1 MSKSGKK
8 VYQTKQRR
16 IFSEAFK
23 RQKVQQIVDK
33 QISIKD
39 VSDLYQVSKMS
50 VYRWLYQYSPH
61 HARGTNQVVQMESE
75 AHKTK
80 ALLQKVA
87 QLEQVVG
94 QKQLQIDYLNKLLE
108 LASESFKTDIK
119 KNFGSPPL
127 NGSDPIVK
135 PSPTP

>member
-1 MSKSGKK
+1 MSKSEKK
-8 VYQTKQRR
+8 VFHSKQRR

-61 HARGTNQVVQMESE
+61 HAKGTNQVVQMESE
-75 AHKTK
+75 AHKVK

-87 QLEQVVG
+87 QLEQAVG
-94 QKQLQIDYLNKLLE
+94 QKQLQVDYLNKLL
-108 LASESFKTDIK
+108 LLLRQCFYGKH
-119 KNFGSPPL
+119 
-127 NGSDPIVK
+127 
-135 PSPTP
+135 